1 MYGGGLVVSPEIL
14 KEQTLLEELDDAEL
28 KNLGS
33 MVKEL
38 TFNKGEHIFK
48 EKEEA
53 KGIFLIHS
61 GKVEIS
67 KVTPDGWKQTLAVLG
82 KGSFFGELSIIEQR
96 LHEANA
102 VALERAVVLFLRKED
117 FKKMESEDLLL
128 ATRIMKRLILVL
140 SRNLRQMNERFL
152 NALISY

>member
-1 MYGGGLVVSPEIL
+1 MVSPETL
-14 KEQTLLEELDDAEL
+14 KEQTLLEDLDYSEL
-28 KNLGS
+28 KKISG
-33 MVKEL
+33 VTKEIS
-38 TFNKGEHIFK
+38 FKKGEYVFK
-48 EKEEA
+48 EKDET

-61 GKVEIS
+61 GKIEIS
-67 KVTPDGWKQTLAVLG
+67 KVTPDGWKQTLAVLT
-82 KGSFFGELSIIEQR
+82 KGSFFGELSIIEHR

-102 VALERAVVLFLRKED
+102 VALEDTVVLFIPKED
-117 FKKMESEDLLL
+117 FEQMENEDLLL

>member
-1 MYGGGLVVSPEIL
+1 MVSPEVL
-14 KEQTLLEELDDAEL
+14 KQQILLEELDDAEL
-28 KNLGS
+28 KSIGG

-38 TFNKGEHIFK
+38 TFEKGEHIFK

-61 GKVEIS
+61 GKVGIL
-67 KVTPDGWKQTLAVLG
+67 KITPDGWKQTLAVLG

-96 LHEANA
+96 LHEADA
-102 VALERAVVLFLRKED
+102 LALEKAVVLFLRKED
-117 FKKMESEDLLL
+117 FERMESEDLLL
-128 ATRIMKRLILVL
+128 ATKIMKRLILVL
-140 SRNLRQMNERFL
+140 SKNLRQMNEKFL